1 MPTKRAL
8 LQQQTGAQ
16 AKSARVDTGSSSAEE
31 ALARVGQAP
40 DPIAVIAGGS
50 TDIPTNSPNKRSSAR
65 LRESPNAKAKGP
77 AITNKK
83 RGSARDSP
91 ADFAAVEPVA
101 GTAMPLADAE
111 TTPSVM
117 ESAEIGDET
126 VLSTKENE
134 VLQVSAVRTTRSQNP
149 KYFDESDDDLPT
161 KSPKGKEVQQSSAVD
176 TTTTSEPSKSPKG
189 KEVQQ
194 SSAVDTTAGEKVGLN
209 MDGSDVEDM
218 GEDEQT
224 GDKEPSDEEPSD
236 EEFKSPVKQQP
247 AIAKLSRGRQRKPFS
262 PSGNRTLTMS
272 LSQTR
277 LINTF
282 D

>member
-1 MPTKRAL
+1 
-8 LQQQTGAQ
+8 
-16 AKSARVDTGSSSAEE
+16 
-31 ALARVGQAP
+31 
-40 DPIAVIAGGS
+40 
-50 TDIPTNSPNKRSSAR
+50 
-65 LRESPNAKAKGP
+65 
-77 AITNKK
+77 
-83 RGSARDSP
+83 
-91 ADFAAVEPVA
+91 
-101 GTAMPLADAE
+101 
-111 TTPSVM
+111 
-117 ESAEIGDET
+117 
-126 VLSTKENE
+126 
-134 VLQVSAVRTTRSQNP
+134 
-149 KYFDESDDDLPT
+149 
-161 KSPKGKEVQQSSAVD
+161 VQQSSAVD

-194 SSAVDTTAGEKVGLN
+194 SSAVDTTTGEKVGLN

>member
-16 AKSARVDTGSSSAEE
+16 AKCARVDAGSSSAEE

-77 AITNKK
+77 ALKK
-83 RGSARDSP
+83 IKMGSARDSP
-91 ADFAAVEPVA
+91 ADFA
-101 GTAMPLADAE
+101 
-111 TTPSVM
+111 SVM

-176 TTTTSEPSKSPKG
+176 TTT
-189 KEVQQ
+189 
-194 SSAVDTTAGEKVGLN
+194 GEKVGLN

>member
-1 MPTKRAL
+1 
-8 LQQQTGAQ
+8 
-16 AKSARVDTGSSSAEE
+16 VAE
-31 ALARVGQAP
+31 
-40 DPIAVIAGGS
+40 
-50 TDIPTNSPNKRSSAR
+50 
-65 LRESPNAKAKGP
+65 
-77 AITNKK
+77 
-83 RGSARDSP
+83 
-91 ADFAAVEPVA
+91 
-101 GTAMPLADAE
+101 TAMPLADAE

-176 TTTTSEPSKSPKG
+176 TTR
-189 KEVQQ
+189 
-194 SSAVDTTAGEKVGLN
+194 GEKVGLN

>member
-16 AKSARVDTGSSSAEE
+16 AKSARVDTVSSSAEE

-83 RGSARDSP
+83 GGSARDSP

-101 GTAMPLADAE
+101 ETAMPLADAE

-176 TTTTSEPSKSPKG
+176 TTT
-189 KEVQQ
+189 
-194 SSAVDTTAGEKVGLN
+194 GEKVGLN

>member
-77 AITNKK
+77 ALKK
-83 RGSARDSP
+83 IKMGSARDSP
-91 ADFAAVEPVA
+91 ADFA
-101 GTAMPLADAE
+101 
-111 TTPSVM
+111 SVM

-134 VLQVSAVRTTRSQNP
+134 VLQVSAVRTTRSKNP
-149 KYFDESDDDLPT
+149 KYFDESDDDLSAK

-176 TTTTSEPSKSPKG
+176 TTT
-189 KEVQQ
+189 
-194 SSAVDTTAGEKVGLN
+194 GEKVGLN

-236 EEFKSPVKQQP
+236 EEFKSPIKQQP

>member
-16 AKSARVDTGSSSAEE
+16 AKSARVDIVSSSAEE

-83 RGSARDSP
+83 RGSRDSP
-91 ADFAAVEPVA
+91 ADFA
-101 GTAMPLADAE
+101 
-111 TTPSVM
+111 SVM

-134 VLQVSAVRTTRSQNP
+134 VLQVSAVRTTRSKNP

-176 TTTTSEPSKSPKG
+176 TTT
-189 KEVQQ
+189 
-194 SSAVDTTAGEKVGLN
+194 GEKVGLN

-236 EEFKSPVKQQP
+236 EEFK
-247 AIAKLSRGRQRKPFS
+247 
-262 PSGNRTLTMS
+262 
-272 LSQTR
+272 
-277 LINTF
+277 
-282 D
+282 

>member
-77 AITNKK
+77 ALKK
-83 RGSARDSP
+83 IKMGSARDSP
-91 ADFAAVEPVA
+91 ADFA
-101 GTAMPLADAE
+101 
-111 TTPSVM
+111 SVM

-194 SSAVDTTAGEKVGLN
+194 SSAVDTTTGEKVGLN